1 MLVTAAF
8 LLLAGVIAGVVG
20 SAGGI
25 TSLVSYPALLALGIP
40 ALPANVTNLVAGA
53 ACWPGAALT
62 SRREMAGSGAHLA
75 RGLPVAAA
83 GAVVGAVLLLLTP
96 PGTFTIIVPY
106 LVAAGSL
113 ALLAQPLLT
122 RATSGRRGHALVP
135 IGLVSVYGGY
145 FGAGSGILL
154 LAVALILVDPDLP
167 RANALKNMLV
177 GASTLAAAVVLA
189 LTGPVAWSFVAPLA
203 IGLFGG
209 SLVGPVLA
217 RRLPA
222 TVIRVTVA
230 VLGLCLAVVLWR
242 GGF

>member
-1 MLVTAAF
+1 VTAAF
-8 LLLAGVIAGVVG
+8 LLLAGVIAGAVG

-25 TSLVSYPALLALGIP
+25 TSLISYPALLAVGIP
-40 ALPANVTNLVAGA
+40 ALPANVINLVAGA

-62 SRREMAGSGAHLA
+62 SRREMAGSRAHLA
-75 RGLPVAAA
+75 RGLPVVAA
-83 GAVVGAVLLLLTP
+83 GAAVGAVLLLVTP

-122 RATSGRRGHALVP
+122 PATGGRRGHALVP

-154 LAVALILVDPDLP
+154 LVVALILVDPDLP

-189 LTGPVAWSFVAPLA
+189 LSGPVAWPFVAPLA

-209 SLVGPVLA
+209 SLVGPVVA
-217 RRLPA
+217 RRVPA
-222 TVIRVTVA
+222 PVIRVTVA
-230 VLGLCLAVVLWR
+230 LLGLCLAVALWW

>member
-1 MLVTAAF
+1 
-8 LLLAGVIAGVVG
+8 
-20 SAGGI
+20 
-25 TSLVSYPALLALGIP
+25 
-40 ALPANVTNLVAGA
+40 
-53 ACWPGAALT
+53 
-62 SRREMAGSGAHLA
+62 
-75 RGLPVAAA
+75 
-83 GAVVGAVLLLLTP
+83 VLLLLTP

-189 LTGPVAWSFVAPLA
+189 LAGPVAWSFVAPLA